1 MLTMT
6 RRHLIQGSS
15 LLAASALLSAC
26 GKGEEKEIKPE
37 EFWRTPGSPTK
48 EYYGFIDESGS
59 WVIPP
64 QFSNPS
70 YFSEDGMAP
79 VLLRRYI
86 EEQFRACIYSGIID
100 TSGGWVKEPEYRL
113 ETGHSFSEGLVGT
126 IVREDPGH
134 RSADDMGGYMDTS
147 GEWVI
152 EPKISVGDGFLQPF
166 CAANS
171 FVGEPYAM
179 APSLVDKER
188 DICRHG
194 LIDKRGDWLMEPR
207 FKYLDAYFDSKQTQV
222 GLAVA
227 AESSGGDESLCGFID
242 NTGNWV
248 IPPTF
253 KFAFTFVGEYAWV
266 GDAETEL
273 VGLITQ
279 DGQWAIPPKY
289 QAAFSI
295 DAARAFVRDPQSK
308 LVGVLDLFQDSWIL
322 EPRWYHAWTESSH
335 TYVMAMTE
343 KGGPVGIYAMDTGET
358 VLEPTY
364 KSLSYGSSYLIAVQE
379 LESGLWGYID
389 IEGTWVIKPSF
400 KDAYSFRNGLACA
413 SPSE

>member
-15 LLAASALLSAC
+15 LLVASALLSAC
-26 GKGEEKEIKPE
+26 GKGEEEKIKPE
-37 EFWRTPGSPTK
+37 EFWKTPGSPTK

-59 WVIPP
+59 WAIPP

-70 YFSEDGMAP
+70 YFSEDGVAP
-79 VLLRRYI
+79 VFLRRNPD
-86 EEQFRACIYSGIID
+86 ERPGSFIYSGIVG
-100 TSGGWVKEPEYRL
+100 TSGEWVKEPEYRL

-126 IVREDPGH
+126 IVRERPGYK
-134 RSADDMGGYMDTS
+134 SKDDMGGYMDAS
-147 GEWVI
+147 GEWAI
-152 EPKISVGDGFLQPF
+152 EPKVSVGDNFLQPF

-188 DICRHG
+188 DICRYG

>member
-1 MLTMT
+1 MRTLT

-26 GKGEEKEIKPE
+26 GKKEVRPE
-37 EFWRTPGSPTK
+37 DLWRTPNPSTK
-48 EYYGFIDESGS
+48 GYYGFIDESGS
-59 WVIPP
+59 WAIPP
-64 QFSNPS
+64 QFDRDSDFLK
-70 YFSEDGMAP
+70 YDVAP
-79 VLLRRYI
+79 VFLRRNPG
-86 EEQFRACIYSGIID
+86 ERSGSFIYSGIID
-100 TSGGWVKEPEYRL
+100 ASGEWVREPGYGL
-113 ETGHSFSEGLVGT
+113 EMGRSFSEGLVDT
-126 IVREDPGH
+126 ISRDDPGH
-134 RSADDMGGYMDTS
+134 KSKDDMGGYMDAS
-147 GEWVI
+147 GEWAI
-152 EPKISVGDGFLQPF
+152 EPKVSVGDNFLQPF

-188 DICRHG
+188 DICRYG

-343 KGGPVGIYAMDTGET
+343 KGGPVGMYALDTGEA
-358 VLEPTY
+358 VLEPAY
-364 KSLSYGSSYLIAVQE
+364 KSLSYASSYLIAAQE
-379 LESGLWGYID
+379 LEGGLWGYID

-413 SPSE
+413 ISSE

>member
-1 MLTMT
+1 MPPMT
-6 RRHLIQGSS
+6 RRRLIQGSS

-26 GKGEEKEIKPE
+26 GKGEVKPE
-37 EFWRTPGSPTK
+37 DLWRTPNPSTK
-48 EYYGFIDESGS
+48 GYYGFIDESGS
-59 WVIPP
+59 WAIPP
-64 QFSNPS
+64 QFDRFSF
-70 YFSEDGMAP
+70 FSEDGVAP
-79 VLLRRYI
+79 VFLRRNPD
-86 EEQFRACIYSGIID
+86 ERPGSFIYSGIID
-100 TSGGWVKEPEYRL
+100 ASGEWVREPGYGL
-113 ETGHSFSEGLVGT
+113 EMGRSFSEGLIDT
-126 IVREDPGH
+126 ISRDDPGH
-134 RSADDMGGYMDTS
+134 KSKDDMGGYMDIS

-188 DICRHG
+188 DIFRYG
-194 LIDKRGDWLMEPR
+194 LIDKRGDWLIEPR

-253 KFAFTFVGEYAWV
+253 KFAFTFVGEYAWAMDV
-266 GDAETEL
+266 KTEL

-289 QAAFSI
+289 RDLDRI
-295 DAARAFVRDPQSK
+295 DATRAFVRDPQSN
-308 LVGVLDLFQDSWIL
+308 LVGVFDLFQESWIL

-335 TYVMAMTE
+335 TYVMAKTE
-343 KGGPVGIYAMDTGET
+343 ENGPVGMYVLDTGET
-358 VLEPTY
+358 VLEPAY
-364 KSLSYGSSYLIAVQE
+364 KGLMYGSRLIVAQE
-379 LESGLWGYID
+379 LESGLLGYID
-389 IEGTWVIKPSF
+389 IEGTWVIKPKF
-400 KDAYSFRNGLACA
+400 RKVFPFRNGLACA
-413 SPSE
+413 ISSE

>member
-1 MLTMT
+1 MRTLT

-26 GKGEEKEIKPE
+26 GKKEVRPE
-37 EFWRTPGSPTK
+37 DLWRTPNPSTK
-48 EYYGFIDESGS
+48 GYYGFIDESGS
-59 WVIPP
+59 WAIPP
-64 QFSNPS
+64 QFDRDSDFLK
-70 YFSEDGMAP
+70 YDVAP
-79 VLLRRYI
+79 VFLRRNPG
-86 EEQFRACIYSGIID
+86 ERSGSFIYSGIID
-100 TSGGWVKEPEYRL
+100 ASGEWVREPGYGL
-113 ETGHSFSEGLVGT
+113 EMGRSFSEGLVGT

-134 RSADDMGGYMDTS
+134 RSADDMGGYMGTS

-179 APSLVDKER
+179 APSLVDKES
-188 DICRHG
+188 DTYRHG
-194 LIDKRGDWLMEPR
+194 LIDKRGEWLIEPR
-207 FKYLDAYFDSKQTQV
+207 FKYLDVHFKPEQTQV

-242 NTGNWV
+242 NTGSWV

-253 KFAFTFVGEYAWV
+253 KFASNFVGEYAWARDV
-266 GDAETEL
+266 GTEL
-273 VGLITQ
+273 MGLIAQ
-279 DGQWAIPPKY
+279 DGQWATHPKY
-289 QAAFSI
+289 RTANPI

-308 LVGVLDLFQDSWIL
+308 LVGVLDLSQDSWIL
-322 EPRWYHAWTESSH
+322 EPRWYDAWTESSH

-358 VLEPTY
+358 VLEPAY
-364 KSLSYGSSYLIAVQE
+364 KDLMYGSPLIAAQE
-379 LESGLWGYID
+379 LGSGLWGYID
-389 IEGTWVIKPSF
+389 IGGTWVIEPVYRDTWGFS
-400 KDAYSFRNGLACA
+400 SNGLASA
-413 SPSE
+413 QEAM

>member
-26 GKGEEKEIKPE
+26 GKEEMKPE
-37 EFWRTPGSPTK
+37 DLWRTPLSSTK
-48 EYYGFIDESGS
+48 GYYGFIDESGS

-70 YFSEDGMAP
+70 YFSEDGVAP
-79 VLLRRYI
+79 VFLRRNPDRRLRS
-86 EEQFRACIYSGIID
+86 FIYSGIIG
-100 TSGGWVKEPEYRL
+100 TSGEWVREPGYGLEMEY
-113 ETGHSFSEGLVGT
+113 SFSEGLVGT
-126 IVREDPGH
+126 IVRERPGYK
-134 RSADDMGGYMDTS
+134 SKDDMGGYMDTS
-147 GEWVI
+147 GEWAI
-152 EPKISVGDGFLQPF
+152 EPKVSVGDNFLQPF

-179 APSLVDKER
+179 APLLVDKER
-188 DICRHG
+188 DIWRYG
-194 LIDKRGDWLMEPR
+194 LIDKRGDWLIEPR
-207 FKYLDAYFDSKQTQV
+207 FKCLDAYFDSKQTQV

-227 AESSGGDESLCGFID
+227 KKEDSDGDESLYGFID
-242 NTGNWV
+242 NTGSWV

-253 KFAFTFVGEYAWV
+253 KFANAFMGEYARV
-266 GDAETEL
+266 VDAETGL
-273 VGLITQ
+273 SGLITQ
-279 DGQWAIPPKY
+279 DGQWAVPPKY
-289 QAAFSI
+289 RDLDLI
-295 DAARAFVRDPQSK
+295 DATRAFARDPQSG

-322 EPRWYHAWTESSH
+322 EPRWYRAWTESSH

-358 VLEPTY
+358 VLEPAY
-364 KSLSYGSSYLIAVQE
+364 KSLSYASSYLIAAQE
-379 LESGLWGYID
+379 LEGGLWGYID
-389 IEGTWVIKPSF
+389 IGGTWVIKPSF

-413 SPSE
+413 ISSE